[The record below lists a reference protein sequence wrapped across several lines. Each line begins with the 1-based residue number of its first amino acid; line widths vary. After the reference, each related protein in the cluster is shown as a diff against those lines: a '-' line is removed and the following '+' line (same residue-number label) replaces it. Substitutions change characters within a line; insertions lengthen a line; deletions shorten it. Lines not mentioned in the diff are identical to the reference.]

1 MDQAS
6 FFLTKFVVDGLA
18 EFIALG
24 EQGVDIVN
32 AFVGLAS
39 QLLQMPDDDEVYI
52 EKAPA
57 VALNYLQRVLKV
69 VNFLDGVQPSSSTPP
84 SVFADI
90 QSVVN
95 GPLKGNADG
104 DPFAFVGKALDQEPF
119 WKKKL
124 GILERT
130 ATMCSHH
137 FPEMN
142 RVISLIKKLSTDPSA
157 DYLEKFHDYL
167 RQVQF
172 VLEAVGAEFG
182 KDLEAATL
190 NSLTTSVHEFL
201 KQASDGTILP
211 AIGAKLAASYIEVL
225 HTAETVM
232 PFSCEVGRCTEEVKK
247 KKTELETSKNKSS
260 FLEVLDSVASGTC
273 SAEDF
278 KKIGE
283 TTDLSLVQGDSVVQA
298 KLSDALESTLKKL
311 VDADAIPASDLEL
324 LESMQDTMNS
334 AIRSRANVA
343 VKHLRAVMNLND
355 ALAMVFALGDGDI
368 AKVVG
373 HAKIDDELHKASRA
387 VNQVKACP
395 SATAG
400 DATLIALTAK
410 CAGIA
415 EKQISD
421 YQQVCEKFV
430 DSLRE
435 AARQALAKFGSGL
448 LDKLKAD
455 QWMSEINASVDWDEA
470 KKITATVLADLND
483 EQILAHCSACKKAFE
498 AYSEKSKELK
508 LAVDAELKG
517 TVDDA
522 LHWVQNVTFA
532 YMVVKGKLDNEGST
546 NPAVDTREAMVQL
559 QARMSEAGF
568 VPGRRLPSVVLSFYR
583 AGLRMA

>member
-6 FFLTKFVVDGLA
+6 FFLTKFAVDGLA

-57 VALNYLQRVLKV
+57 VALNYLQRLLKV

-84 SVFADI
+84 SVFVDI

-130 ATMCSHH
+130 
-137 FPEMN
+137 
-142 RVISLIKKLSTDPSA
+142 
-157 DYLEKFHDYL
+157 
-167 RQVQF
+167 VQF

-260 FLEVLDSVASGTC
+260 FLEVLGSVASGTC

-324 LESMQDTMNS
+324 LESMQGTMNS

-343 VKHLRAVMNLND
+343 VKHLRAVMDLND

-400 DATLIALTAK
+400 DATLIALTSK

-435 AARQALAKFGSGL
+435 AARQVLAKFGSGL

-583 AGLRMA
+583 AGLRMAWRSGDCPR